1 MREGYMLREGQPGTD
16 PQSESSYSVDVAQW
30 MTDLEALG
38 MKRHLF
44 PVKERLAIGS
54 YDVGVPSGRILNGS
68 FEASETTYTSP
79 KVYRSPSPFEII
91 ED

>member
-1 MREGYMLREGQPGTD
+1 MDDG
-16 PQSESSYSVDVAQW
+16 SY
-30 MTDLEALG
+30 EALG

-68 FEASETTYTSP
+68 LEGFEIHIHQPEAFI
-79 KVYRSPSPFEII
+79 VALSPFEII